1 MKPYIYLRGLRTV
14 EHTVFAVQEGQK
26 KYYDPTF
33 NRSVAYSSGQQ
44 VKRSILD
51 KLSEDL
57 GEDRAPITFNY
68 EVNSKQELGNKEP
81 WSPCDPA
88 YADQLIGGWMRARPG
103 VVTLKRRSPLS
114 ISAMRPLHPL
124 LVNITQENLTFDRSD
139 RPERHPVRVLNSAGQ
154 EMSDEDIATYLKEK
168 QRTLPRRH
176 WIPDNARTTGLFVFD
191 VAIDLNRL
199 FSVSINQ
206 HEPELTED
214 KLTAL
219 RDTGWI
225 ASANGERLIASA
237 ERRKQ
242 LIPALAESLV
252 DWYITSNQART
263 YSPQTM
269 LAVAISDNASRI
281 AGAIRADLSEE
292 DMKRAIPIVEQI
304 DGVSVYTSLTAQG
317 YVRDAKG
324 SVDAIDQAKDK
335 LIELMS
341 AYNYE
346 Q

>member
-1 MKPYIYLRGLRTV
+1 MKPYIYLRGLRAV

-33 NRSVAYSSGQQ
+33 GRSVAYSSGQQ

-51 KLSEDL
+51 KLSLDL
-57 GEDRAPITFNY
+57 GEERAPITFNY
-68 EVNSKQELGNKEP
+68 EVNSRQELGNKEP
-81 WSPCDPA
+81 WSPCDPT

-103 VVTLKRRSPLS
+103 VITLKRRSPLS

-124 LVNITQENLTFDRSD
+124 LVSIAQENLTFDRSD

-154 EMSDEDIATYLKEK
+154 EMSREDIDTYLKEK
-168 QRTLPRRH
+168 QRTLTRRH
-176 WIPDNARTTGLFVFD
+176 WIADNARTTGLFVFD

-214 KLTAL
+214 KLTEL
-219 RDTGWI
+219 RSMGWT
-225 ASANGERLIASA
+225 ASANGERLVESA
-237 ERRKQ
+237 ERRRQ
-242 LIPALAESLV
+242 LISALAESLV

-263 YSPQTM
+263 YSPQTI

-292 DMKRAIPIVEQI
+292 DLKRAIPIIEQI

-324 SVDAIDQAKDK
+324 SFDAIDQAKNR

-341 AYNYE
+341 TFNYE